1 MFLEWGRENRQV
13 SLTTWQKNLIM
24 RLYLFIHKS
33 FLTRPLLQI
42 SFTVCCYILEW
53 PICKRIKLFSQQW
66 HGIVLVGLEKWND
79 FYPLVWIEE
88 MLFLLFLFS
97 FPLFMLDCLW
107 NCENMLILQSLNSFL
122 LSFYV
127 SMYVQSFKLGHLKRI
142 FFFLSDL
149 ASI

>member
-24 RLYLFIHKS
+24 PLYLFIHKS

-79 FYPLVWIEE
+79 FYPLVWIEK
-88 MLFLLFLFS
+88 MLFLLFLFF
-97 FPLFMLDCLW
+97 FPPLYARLLVELW
-107 NCENMLILQSLNSFL
+107 KYVNLAVLEFVFAVFL
-122 LSFYV
+122 CV
-127 SMYVQSFKLGHLKRI
+127 HVCAI
-142 FFFLSDL
+142 F
-149 ASI
+149 